1 MLFLCSGDLRNA
13 LVTAVGSSKE
23 CNKLN
28 LHLSDTCSVTVARNI
43 VSAHVIN
50 SDSFDANDSD
60 DLHYLWSIWYSFKW
74 NEPIRSRFVIDLT
87 DLIALDWKTASHI
100 VLDDVGVYM
109 MKRIFHSL
117 DKTGSQYF
125 TFSYCLCFQR
135 QVYINFN
142 FCLLLV
148 FYFSFLSRIEFLLDV
163 EEVQDEINGLE
174 NLSIVSATLS
184 DVKSKMHSSL
194 KGLPLKERWFKMAF
208 NSHQQQNFIV
218 RPEFGA
224 E

>member
-13 LVTAVGSSKE
+13 LVTAVGSSKK

-109 MKRIFHSL
+109 MKRIFTLWIKQAVNTSL
-117 DKTGSQYF
+117 SAIVCASKDRYILILTFVSCLYF
-125 TFSYCLCFQR
+125 TFHFYPEL
-135 QVYINFN
+135 N
-142 FCLLLV
+142 FCLMLKK
-148 FYFSFLSRIEFLLDV
+148 SR
-163 EEVQDEINGLE
+163 
-174 NLSIVSATLS
+174 
-184 DVKSKMHSSL
+184 M
-194 KGLPLKERWFKMAF
+194 R
-208 NSHQQQNFIV
+208 
-218 RPEFGA
+218 
-224 E
+224 